1 VDGLTVTAT
10 DGVALVTLDNP
21 PVNALT
27 MALYQRIATVFER
40 LGETLD
46 VNCAVLTAAGTR
58 AFCAGKDVRE
68 FLATT
73 VEQDIEQ
80 APLVRRAFAAI
91 RACRIPVIAAVN
103 GPALGGGAALAA
115 MCDIRIASHAA
126 RFALPEVNIGRC
138 GGGAHVGPLVPAGAL
153 RRMFFTAEAIDAAE
167 AYRIGLVDQ
176 IEPPEN
182 LLPAALRMARTI
194 AAKSPLGLRLG
205 KQALNE
211 IASMGF
217 DEACLAERRYA
228 EQLLRTEDAREA
240 ARAVAEKRAPVFSGR

>member
-1 VDGLTVTAT
+1 
-10 DGVALVTLDNP
+10 
-21 PVNALT
+21 
-27 MALYQRIATVFER
+27 
-40 LGETLD
+40 
-46 VNCAVLTAAGTR
+46 
-58 AFCAGKDVRE
+58 
-68 FLATT
+68 
-73 VEQDIEQ
+73 
-80 APLVRRAFAAI
+80 
-91 RACRIPVIAAVN
+91 
-103 GPALGGGAALAA
+103 
-115 MCDIRIASHAA
+115 
-126 RFALPEVNIGRC
+126 
-138 GGGAHVGPLVPAGAL
+138 LVPAGAL

-217 DEACLAERRYA
+217 DEACLVERRYA